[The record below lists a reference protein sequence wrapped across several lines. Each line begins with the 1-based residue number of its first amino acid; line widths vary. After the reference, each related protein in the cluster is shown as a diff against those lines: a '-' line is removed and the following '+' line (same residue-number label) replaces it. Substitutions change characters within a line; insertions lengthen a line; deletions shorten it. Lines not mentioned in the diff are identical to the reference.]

1 MLKLTIHNIYFF
13 RGSGGRSGGRGGDG
27 GRGGGDGGGSNG
39 GGRSRGPPARRT
51 NYRVIVTGELNIK

>member
-1 MLKLTIHNIYFF
+1 MFHNIYFF

-51 NYRVIVTGELNIK
+51 NYRVVVTGEFDTQ